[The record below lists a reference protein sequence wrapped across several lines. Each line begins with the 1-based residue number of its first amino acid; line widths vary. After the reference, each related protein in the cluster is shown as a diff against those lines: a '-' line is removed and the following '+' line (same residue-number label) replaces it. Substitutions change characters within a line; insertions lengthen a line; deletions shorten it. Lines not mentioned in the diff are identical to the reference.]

1 MPNLDE
7 KRVLEITVAALTDYK
22 EKRYRVYKSNNSLP
36 VTDEEFEKLKENAT
50 EIREITEVLDDF
62 ESQLKEIIEN
72 ETDTTQKE

>member
-62 ESQLKEIIEN
+62 ESKLGEIIEN

>member
-62 ESQLKEIIEN
+62 ESKLREIIEN